1 MSIQCKLL
9 LRSDSLLRR
18 RGQRGSSSV
27 GVVAWFLKRP
37 DSLAVYKELCR
48 THQIEA

>member
-9 LRSDSLLRR
+9 LKSDSLLRR

-27 GVVAWFLKRP
+27 GVVAWLLKRP
-37 DSLAVYKELCR
+37 DRLAVYKR
-48 THQIEA
+48 IMQNTPNW